1 MCLANVIT
9 FVSRVHI
16 SRFPFHVVHFI
27 ISRYIHFPLT
37 TIYSN
42 RERKVKSFL
51 LLIFAYVF
59 TFKHFYILYVI

>member
-1 MCLANVIT
+1 MYLANVIT
-9 FVSRVHI
+9 LISRAHI
-16 SRFPFHVVHFI
+16 SRFSFHVVHFI

-51 LLIFAYVF
+51 FLIFAYVF